1 MTVAAAVERS
11 CAASRARERAR
22 TRRRARRRR
31 PSARRCS
38 GRSHQAD
45 FYRVCCVFL
54 VGSFVFIAHSPHAFE
69 RPLSFSLP
77 IVLPVSRVSSA
88 RSIGVVFFGARSSAA
103 PGWFLLLLL
112 LENEEQPEGSCC
124 LIFVSSKRPLR
135 KPKSNSHSEH
145 PA

>member
-45 FYRVCCVFL
+45 FYRACCVFL
-54 VGSFVFIAHSPHAFE
+54 VDYFVFIVHFPHAIE
-69 RPLSFSLP
+69 RAPLSSSLL
-77 IVLPVSRVSSA
+77 IVLPGVS
-88 RSIGVVFFGARSSAA
+88 GVR
-103 PGWFLLLLL
+103 LLFWWR
-112 LENEEQPEGSCC
+112 ETG
-124 LIFVSSKRPLR
+124 
-135 KPKSNSHSEH
+135 
-145 PA
+145 

>member
-54 VGSFVFIAHSPHAFE
+54 AVLSYLSRTPLMPSSA
-69 RPLSFSLP
+69 PLSSSLL
-77 IVLPVSRVSSA
+77 IVLPGVS
-88 RSIGVVFFGARSSAA
+88 GVR
-103 PGWFLLLLL
+103 LL
-112 LENEEQPEGSCC
+112 
-124 LIFVSSKRPLR
+124 FWWR
-135 KPKSNSHSEH
+135 KTG
-145 PA
+145 